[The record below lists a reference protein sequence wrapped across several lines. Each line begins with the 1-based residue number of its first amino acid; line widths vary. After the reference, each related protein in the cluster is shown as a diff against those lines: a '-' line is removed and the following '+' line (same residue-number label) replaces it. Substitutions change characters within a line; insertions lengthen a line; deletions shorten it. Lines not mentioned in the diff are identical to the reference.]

1 MAVGCA
7 APWSAD
13 FIEKTI
19 AAMNAHFAR
28 YDSDP
33 AYRKETDDRAARR
46 EAAYKERVTVLDAL
60 VAAGKSWPP

>member
-7 APWSAD
+7 TPWPVDVVEAARAA
-13 FIEKTI
+13 I
-19 AAMNAHFAR
+19 ATHLDR
-28 YDSDP
+28 YAADP
-33 AYRKETDDRAARR
+33 AYRKDVDDRAARR